1 MVVTQALEHLK
12 VLDLSRTLAGPFC
25 TMLLGD
31 MGADVIKV
39 EQPGTGDES
48 RHFTPPSWNG
58 ESSFFLSSNR
68 NKRSITVDLK
78 SEQGQEIVQDLAA
91 KSDVVVENFRTG
103 AAEKIGL
110 GYEALKKL
118 NPRIVYCS
126 ISGFGR
132 TGPDKNKAGYDL
144 ILQGYGGGMSITGEP
159 DRPPA
164 RSGMAFADLST
175 GLFAV
180 YGILT
185 AVIAREKT
193 GEGQLVDAGMLD
205 GQLTL
210 LNYIVTGYFASGRVP
225 GRMGSAHPSIVP
237 YQVFETA
244 DMDIV
249 VAVPNNGLW
258 RRLCEALG
266 WEDLKL
272 DASLATNDGRADNRG
287 RLVSAMNER
296 LGSMP
301 SGDVL
306 SRLGEAGVPSG
317 PVHSVD
323 QVVDLPQVK
332 ERGGV
337 LEMEHP
343 LIPDLKVPGFP
354 VKLSGTPGELGYPPP
369 LLGQHTDEVLEALGY
384 DEERIGRLRQDGVC

>member
-1 MVVTQALEHLK
+1 MTKALGHLRVV
-12 VLDLSRTLAGPFC
+12 DLSRTLAGPFC

-39 EQPGTGDES
+39 EQPETGDES

-58 ESSFFLSSNR
+58 ESSFFLASNR

-78 SEQGQEIVQDLAA
+78 SEQGREIILDLVAEA
-91 KSDVVVENFRTG
+91 DVVVENFRTG
-103 AAEKIGL
+103 AAEKMGL
-110 GYEALKKL
+110 GYEALREL
-118 NPRIVYCS
+118 NPRIIYCS

-132 TGPDKNKAGYDL
+132 TGPDRNKAGYDL
-144 ILQGYGGGMSITGEP
+144 ILQGYGGSMSITGES
-159 DRPPA
+159 DGPPA
-164 RSGMAFADLST
+164 RTGMASADLST

-180 YGILT
+180 YGVLA

-205 GQLTL
+205 GQLAL
-210 LNYIVTGYFASGRVP
+210 LNHIVTGYFASGQVP
-225 GRMGSAHPSIVP
+225 GRMGSSHPSIVP

-244 DMDIV
+244 DMDIII
-249 VAVPNNGLW
+249 AVPNNGLW
-258 RRLCEALG
+258 LRLCDALG

-272 DASLATNDGRADNRG
+272 DASLRTNDGRAENRR
-287 RLVSAMNER
+287 RLVAAMNEY
-296 LGSMP
+296 LSSMT
-301 SGDVL
+301 SEEVL
-306 SRLGEAGVPSG
+306 SRLGRVGVPSG
-317 PVHSVD
+317 PVHTVD
-323 QVVDLPQVK
+323 QVVDLPQVR

-354 VKLSGTPGELGYPPP
+354 VKLSGTPGELGCPPP
-369 LLGQHTDEVLEALGY
+369 LLGQHTDEVLRELGY
-384 DEERIGRLRQDGVC
+384 DEKRIQRLRQDGVC